1 MCIYCLLASIVI
13 YSVVCRDV
21 QLVVEET
28 TFIRF
33 EEYRG
38 NSKRESKNND
48 SYSIM
53 RLLCE

>member
-1 MCIYCLLASIVI
+1 MVTGYALLVI
-13 YSVVCRDV
+13 YLVVCRDV

-38 NSKRESKNND
+38 NSKRESQ
-48 SYSIM
+48 
-53 RLLCE
+53 E